1 MRWEVSMLPV
11 DDYTP
16 DDLIQE
22 LIPERHLL
30 NDAGEIILAQLFS
43 DTEEVVCHLV
53 EFLFQTK
60 VTPREVYRD
69 SESYILDLSPMKN
82 RLIHVDELESRYQNW
97 LQLTGRENS
106 MDEYGSLIDFI
117 GFGHT
122 TRRRSLVMIISKRPD
137 RLE

>member
-60 VTPREVYRD
+60 VTPQEVYRD

-82 RLIHVDELESRYQNW
+82 RLIHLDELKSLYHNW
-97 LQLTGRENS
+97 LQLTGRENN

-117 GFGHT
+117 GFGHA
-122 TRRRSLVMIISKRPD
+122 TRRRNLVMIISKRPD